1 MVERGCFVEGP
12 RFHLARRIARR
23 ASFFPALPSAEER
36 TQGFFNA
43 MDGNELDVAF
53 GTLKSLEIGIG
64 EDEA

>member
-1 MVERGCFVEGP
+1 MGEGRFVGWASSLS
-12 RFHLARRIARR
+12 RFFSYYA
-23 ASFFPALPSAEER
+23 SAEER

-43 MDGNELDVAF
+43 MNGNELDVAF

>member
-12 RFHLARRIARR
+12 RFLFGTAYFQTCAI
-23 ASFFPALPSAEER
+23 SPAFPSAEER

-53 GTLKSLEIGIG
+53 GALKSLEIGIG